1 MSSIDVNYPATI
13 LNTLSGLQTGAA
25 PRFGIMTPQHMVE
38 HLSSLFLFSNGRGP
52 IGLLVSPEKAAQFKS
67 YLIGTDNEFPRD
79 FDGPIGK
86 GVLLPL
92 KFENLGQAKEAFR
105 KELTNYTDY
114 YTQDPDAQPNHPALG
129 ILNKAEWD
137 EFHNKHIRHHFY
149 QFDLIP

>member
-1 MSSIDVNYPATI
+1 MNSIDVNYPASI
-13 LNTLSGLQTGAA
+13 LDALYGLHAGVV

-38 HLSSLFLFSNGRGP
+38 HLSSLFLFSNGRRP
-52 IGLLVSPEKAAQFKS
+52 IGLLVSPEKAARFKS
-67 YLIGTDNEFPRD
+67 YLIGTDNAFPVD

-92 KFENLGQAKEAFR
+92 KFGDLEQAKEAFR
-105 KELTNYTDY
+105 KELANYISY
-114 YTQDPDAQPNHPALG
+114 YAQYPDAQPNHPALG

-149 QFDLIP
+149 QFNLIP